1 MVPYIILIGVLL
13 LILIIYKYID
23 ISSTFSSVLMRI
35 HRGENEIDELLN
47 KKADL
52 LDEIGEEINNLNDHK
67 IFSSVKKAMKKN
79 IDTIKLDRDL
89 AEAYLE
95 LKEYLLVN
103 KSFVP
108 EEELKKK
115 IDSLVTLDLD
125 LDAIK
130 NYYNDNSNIFNE
142 LLEKFPSKI
151 IGKKKG
157 YDTKNLYSFS
167 KEEFFEILK
176 KDKKKS
182 KEKE

>member
-1 MVPYIILIGVLL
+1 MP
-13 LILIIYKYID
+13 
-23 ISSTFSSVLMRI
+23 
-35 HRGENEIDELLN
+35 
-47 KKADL
+47 
-52 LDEIGEEINNLNDHK
+52 
-67 IFSSVKKAMKKN
+67 SVKKAMKKN

-130 NYYNDNSNIFNE
+130 NYYNDN
-142 LLEKFPSKI
+142 
-151 IGKKKG
+151 
-157 YDTKNLYSFS
+157 
-167 KEEFFEILK
+167 
-176 KDKKKS
+176 
-182 KEKE
+182 